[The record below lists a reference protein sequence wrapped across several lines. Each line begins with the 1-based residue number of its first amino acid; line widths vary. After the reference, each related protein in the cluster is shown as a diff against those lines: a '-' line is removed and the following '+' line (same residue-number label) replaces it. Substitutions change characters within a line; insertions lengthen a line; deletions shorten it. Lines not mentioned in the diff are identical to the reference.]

1 MDIKN
6 TLKVEFNPNRSS
18 GFTPTPKHFGVSSQD
33 ERGFSLIELIVVI
46 SIFVLI
52 TTITLIKHSAFNSS
66 TVLGSLAYDIALSI
80 RQAQVFGLAVREF
93 KEGGSATFDTGYGIH
108 FETVLPPLLIK
119 SYILFAD
126 TDRQFDYDGAA
137 ELDEVFTIGRGNF
150 ISDFCAT
157 NSSNIEKCSSTGTIT
172 YLDIIFD
179 RPDPEAIIK
188 TNLSEIYGS
197 AHIIVSSS
205 NGTLRTI
212 RVLSTGQI
220 SVE

>member
-6 TLKVEFNPNRSS
+6 TFKAEISPSKSS
-18 GFTPTPKHFGVSSQD
+18 GFSI
-33 ERGFSLIELIVVI
+33 LELIVVA

-52 TTITLIKHSAFNSS
+52 TTITLVKHSSFNSS

-80 RQAQVFGLAVREF
+80 RQAQVFGLAVREY
-93 KEGGSATFDTGYGIH
+93 KEGGFATFDTGYGVH
-108 FETVLPPLLIK
+108 FDSSDTK
-119 SYILFAD
+119 HYILFAD
-126 TDRQFDYDGAA
+126 TDRQFDYDGDS
-137 ELDEVFTIGRGNF
+137 EKDEVFTISRGNF

-157 NSSNIEKCSSTGTIT
+157 NSSNVEKCSSAGTID

-188 TNLSEIYGS
+188 TNLAETYGS
-197 AHIIVSSS
+197 ARIFVSSS
-205 NGTLRTI
+205 NGAERVI
-212 RVLSTGQI
+212 RVFSTGQI

>member
-6 TLKVEFNPNRSS
+6 TFKVEISPNKSS
-18 GFTPTPKHFGVSSQD
+18 GFTM
-33 ERGFSLIELIVVI
+33 IELIVVA

-52 TTITLIKHSAFNSS
+52 TTIILVKHSGFNSS

-93 KEGGSATFDTGYGIH
+93 REGGSATFDTGYGVH
-108 FETVLPPLLIK
+108 FDSSTPK

-126 TDRQFDYDGAA
+126 TDREFDYDGDS
-137 ELDEVFTIGRGNF
+137 EKDEVFTIDRGNF

-157 NSSNIEKCSSTGTIT
+157 NSSNVEKCSSSGTGNLTH
-172 YLDIIFD
+172 LDIIFD
-179 RPDPEAIIK
+179 RPDPEAIIR
-188 TNLSEIYGS
+188 TNLSEPPLLEIYGS
-197 AHIIVSSS
+197 ARIVVSSS
-205 NGTLRTI
+205 NGAERVI
-212 RVLSTGQI
+212 RVFSTGQI